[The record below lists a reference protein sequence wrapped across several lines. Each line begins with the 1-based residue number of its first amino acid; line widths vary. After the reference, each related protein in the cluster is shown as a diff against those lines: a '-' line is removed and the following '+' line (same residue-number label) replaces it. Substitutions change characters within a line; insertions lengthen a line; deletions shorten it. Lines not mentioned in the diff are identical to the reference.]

1 MTLIHRRGKCPRG
14 RKCTVQG
21 SGCPMV
27 AADMEEVR
35 WEGKEVR
42 GWGGGERR
50 ARGGVAAAAAGVGG
64 HRGDGGYKGSFFFFF
79 RVA

>member
-21 SGCPMV
+21 SGWPMV
-27 AADMEEVR
+27 AADTEEVR

-42 GWGGGERR
+42 GWGGGERW
-50 ARGGVAAAAAGVGG
+50 AREGVAAAAAGVGG
-64 HRGDGGYKGSFFFFF
+64 HR
-79 RVA
+79 